1 MRAQTVAII
10 VGWAAWLGVIAWH
23 GTRQPKRRA
32 VISLR
37 KATVAGF
44 GLQAAASLLPWFWRR
59 PSGAVRD
66 AAAMLLAAAAVA
78 FGCWA
83 VRALGKQ
90 WRVPAALIADHEL
103 IRRGPYSMVRH
114 PVYLSFLAMTVA
126 GALVATGWPG
136 IVVSAAVF
144 IAGTEIRVRA
154 EDRLLA
160 GRFGA
165 EFEAYR
171 RRVPAYLPLVR

>member
-1 MRAQTVAII
+1 
-10 VGWAAWLGVIAWH
+10 
-23 GTRQPKRRA
+23 
-32 VISLR
+32 
-37 KATVAGF
+37 
-44 GLQAAASLLPWFWRR
+44 
-59 PSGAVRD
+59 
-66 AAAMLLAAAAVA
+66 
-78 FGCWA
+78 
-83 VRALGKQ
+83 
-90 WRVPAALIADHEL
+90 VPAALIADHEL